1 MMIGAAFC
9 WGWYSAKS
17 IRWLPKYGALR
28 LTVTSMIAGTA
39 IMLPLSVPWLL
50 SQNWSGIGPAAWL
63 GLGYSAL
70 LSIVYG
76 YFVWAHALNSI
87 GLAHTAVFSNVT
99 PIVALAA
106 GWIVLGERPVGAQ
119 LIGVVL
125 VLTGVFMVRS
135 RKPMV
140 VPDE

>member
-1 MMIGAAFC
+1 
-9 WGWYSAKS
+9 
-17 IRWLPKYGALR
+17 
-28 LTVTSMIAGTA
+28 
-39 IMLPLSVPWLL
+39 
-50 SQNWSGIGPAAWL
+50 
-63 GLGYSAL
+63 
-70 LSIVYG
+70 
-76 YFVWAHALNSI
+76 
-87 GLAHTAVFSNVT
+87 VT